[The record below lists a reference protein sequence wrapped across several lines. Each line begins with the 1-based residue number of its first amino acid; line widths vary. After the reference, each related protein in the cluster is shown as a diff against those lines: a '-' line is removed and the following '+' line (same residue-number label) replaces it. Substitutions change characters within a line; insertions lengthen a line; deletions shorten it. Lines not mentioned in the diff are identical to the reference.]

1 MCGIAGF
8 AGKGERPEI
17 EAMTDAL
24 AHRGPDGAGIWHYP
38 SAGLW
43 LGHRRLAVIDLA
55 GGQQPMSTV
64 DGALTVVFNGE
75 IYNFRELR
83 RELEGKGHRF
93 RSDHSDTEVLLH
105 GYREW
110 GSGLPLRLNGMWA
123 FALHDRDAN
132 HLFLSRDRFGK
143 KPLHYHC
150 RDGFFA
156 FASELA
162 ALTRHPAVPS
172 ITDPDSLMKYFAYGF
187 IPAPRT
193 IHAGICQLPGGCSAT
208 YDLASGRLDIARY
221 WEFRIE
227 PFEHIPRHAAEA
239 WAEELRRL
247 LEQAVARR
255 MIADVPLGVLL
266 SGGIDSSSIA
276 ALAARH
282 ATSPLRTF
290 AVGFDDPSFD
300 ERDPAATVA
309 RHIGAQHHVRI
320 LSLDAAAELAASVLP
335 RIEPLSD
342 PSILPTFLLC
352 RETRRHVTVALSGDG
367 ADELFAGYDPFRALA
382 MAKWYRRLVPKAI
395 RPLIRSLAERLPV
408 SHRNMSLDFKVR
420 RFLKGLAG
428 PVATMNPVW
437 LSPLDPEDIAELFG
451 RRVSGEDLYSEAIA
465 AWRSATGGWI
475 DRTLE
480 FYTRFYLQDNIL
492 AKVDR
497 ASMLNSLEVRCPFLD
512 MDLVDFARRIPAQ
525 FKLRGSTTKFI
536 LKKAMAPLLPPG
548 IATRAKKGFGVPVG
562 AWLLEGRIDPFAG
575 GVPVGMDL
583 CAATARLDSHRA
595 GTANERLF
603 LWALLACQSRGLANS
618 NSTS

>member
-8 AGKGERPEI
+8 AGKGERPDI
-17 EAMTDAL
+17 EAMTEAM
-24 AHRGPDGAGIWHYP
+24 AHRGPDGDGIWHGP

-43 LGHRRLAVIDLA
+43 LGHRRLAVIDLD
-55 GGQQPMSTV
+55 GGAQPMSTA

-162 ALTRHPAVPS
+162 ALARHPAVPS

-193 IHAGICQLPGGCSAT
+193 IQAGICQLPGGCSAT
-208 YDLASGRLDIARY
+208 YDLASGRLNIARY

-227 PFEHIPRHAAEA
+227 PFERWPRRAGED
-239 WAEELRRL
+239 WAEELRHL
-247 LEQAVARR
+247 LDQAVRRR

-276 ALAARH
+276 AFAARH
-282 ATSPLRTF
+282 ATNPLRTF

-309 RHIGAQHHVRI
+309 RHVGAHHHARI
-320 LSLDAAAELAASVLP
+320 LSLDAAAELVATVLT
-335 RIEPLSD
+335 RIEPLAD

-352 RETRRHVTVALSGDG
+352 QETRNHVTVALGGDG
-367 ADELFAGYDPFRALA
+367 GDELFAGYDPFRALA
-382 MAKWYRRLVPKAI
+382 MARWYRRLVPEAI
-395 RPLIRSLAERLPV
+395 RPFIRSLAERLPV

-420 RFLKGLAG
+420 RFLKGMAG
-428 PVATMNPVW
+428 PVAAMNPVW
-437 LSPLDPEDIAELFG
+437 LAPLDPEDIADLFG
-451 RRVSGEDLYSEAIA
+451 RRVSWEDLYSEAIA

-512 MDLVDFARRIPAQ
+512 MDLVDFARRLPAQ

-562 AWLLEGRIDPFAG
+562 AWIREGRIDPLAG
-575 GVPVGMDL
+575 GVPTGMNG
-583 CAATARLDSHRA
+583 CAATARLAAHRA